1 METAQ
6 HAVRV
11 TRVWIFTGKMIRT
24 WLHNRCAPSS
34 KLLTN
39 LTKHWKACGSDTDT
53 QWVLLLDYTIKVLK
67 SGLGCWILRQQGSDR
82 YVFYCPILLMI
93 RNWYRFSVSKWQVMN
108 VTTVFKVLNLSK
120 FLLYSESL
128 YSISIFKAFKLKY
141 FLLKRK
147 KMDRWKY
154 FHFLLILYFLSYIL
168 FDNHSYFAGCSDDA
182 LMLSDKPWSFDLK
195 LRLKEQYQS
204 RDCCLVPQAA
214 LHSVYLC
221 TM

>member
-1 METAQ
+1 MWQWHRHPMSSITRLYYQSIE
-6 HAVRV
+6 VRV
-11 TRVWIFTGKMIRT
+11 RMLDPEATREWP
-24 WLHNRCAPSS
+24 LC
-34 KLLTN
+34 LL
-39 LTKHWKACGSDTDT
+39 LSDTTDDSELI
-53 QWVLLLDYTIKVLK
+53 QI
-67 SGLGCWILRQQGSDR
+67 
-82 YVFYCPILLMI
+82 
-93 RNWYRFSVSKWQVMN
+93 FSVQMTSDD
-108 VTTVFKVLNLSK
+108 VTTVFKVLNLST